1 MKTPQIKPDWE
12 TGIYIGNGVVA
23 TPTNNYQALV
33 AALKLAVT
41 APTDEQAQE
50 CVEMAEGF
58 ASSLSPEK
66 IQRAKK
72 EIS

>member
-1 MKTPQIKPDWE
+1 MMEIE
-12 TGIYIGNGVVA
+12 
-23 TPTNNYQALV
+23 NNYQALV

-58 ASSLSPEK
+58 ALSLSSEQ

-72 EIS
+72 EAS